1 MTQADLLKTEAPSA
15 PVVLNTAHARQML
28 HKRYTAPE
36 WALMEEVA
44 PATGGGTRYADA
56 VAINLWNSRGHAIH
70 GFEIKVSRSD
80 WLRELKQPEKAED
93 IYRFCDY
100 WWILA
105 PKGIV
110 KDGELPPSW
119 GLLELRDTGIVQ
131 VVKAPKLEPKQ
142 VTREFFASLIRRAHE
157 QIDSIAEQKQRLAV
171 DHARADIDKRVAREV
186 ESVTRRFHER
196 EEQIKKFTQETGISF
211 DRYSGPSLNMVKLAQ
226 RLESLTGW
234 HGDGALVQL
243 SQLAEQLERAAMTV
257 RQAVDATGVK
267 EGIDVIQN

>member
-1 MTQADLLKTEAPSA
+1 MTQADLLNTEVPSV

-56 VAINLWNSRGHAIH
+56 VAINLWNSRGHAVH

-93 IYRFCDY
+93 IFRFCDY

-110 KDGELPPSW
+110 KDGELPKSW
-119 GLLELRDTGIVQ
+119 GLLELRETGIVQ
-131 VVKAPKLEPKQ
+131 IVKAPKLEPLP
-142 VTREFFASLIRRAHE
+142 VTREFFSSLIRRAHE
-157 QIDSIAEQKQRLAV
+157 QIDAIAEQKQRHAV
-171 DHARADIDKRVAREV
+171 ALARADIDGRVANEV
-186 ESVTRRFHER
+186 ESSTRRFRER
-196 EEQIKKFTQETGISF
+196 EEQIQKFTKETGIDF
-211 DRYSGPSLNMVKLAQ
+211 DRYYGPSINMVKLAQ
-226 RLESLTGW
+226 KLESLTGW
-234 HGDGALVQL
+234 HGNGALVQL
-243 SQLAEQLERAAMTV
+243 TQLAEQLERAAGTV
-257 RQAVDATGVK
+257 RSAIDATGVK
-267 EGIDVIQN
+267 EAEL